1 MKLLSI
7 IKDFFGPAA
16 ELIDNVHTSTEEKLE
31 KKAQLLALQASFLE
45 AALEHEAK
53 ALERK
58 SEIVLAEARG
68 ESWLQRSWR
77 PVTMLV
83 FLGLVVFDQFGWLQF
98 RLASEAWTL
107 LQLGIG
113 GYVVGRSVEKT
124 VVPIANVLKSKEKT

>member
-31 KKAQLLALQASFLE
+31 KKAQLLGLQASFLE
-45 AALEHEAK
+45 AALEHEEK

-58 SEIVLAEARG
+58 SELVLAEARG
-68 ESWLQRSWR
+68 ESWLQRNWR
-77 PVTMLV
+77 PLTMLT

-107 LQLGIG
+107 LQIGLG

-124 VVPIANVLKSKEKT
+124 VVPLANVLKSKEKT